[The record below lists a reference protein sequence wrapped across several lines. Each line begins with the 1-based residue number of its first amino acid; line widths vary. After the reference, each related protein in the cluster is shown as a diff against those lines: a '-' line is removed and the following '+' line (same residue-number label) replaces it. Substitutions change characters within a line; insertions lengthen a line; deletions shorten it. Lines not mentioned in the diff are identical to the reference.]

1 MRARS
6 SLSPNDA
13 RAPTSAVPPLDLPAL
28 DLGARVQHTLRV
40 VDRQEKTTTAGE
52 PYIILSLGN
61 ASGTIETAP
70 IWANLLAEGW
80 GDGVV
85 RGAAVQ
91 AIGQIDR
98 YQGKGPPKRQLK
110 LTAPPRVLPRDS
122 LDLAEFLP
130 RIAEDPAR
138 LWEKLDELRR
148 GITSAR
154 LRRVL
159 ALFFDDE
166 PFRLRFERAP
176 ASVGGHHSVV
186 GGLLLHVWE
195 VAYIAR
201 AMAKAMR
208 ADEGV
213 VLAGVFLHDIGKLE
227 AYDIGWEGFVRT
239 PAGHLLEHVVLGAM
253 MLDDRLTRAAA
264 SGTPLVSGEQRLEL
278 MHLVLSHHGQ
288 LDHGSPVRPLT
299 LEAEIVH
306 RADDASAK
314 SADLSDATAMD
325 EAFRE
330 GEQFGDRSK
339 LWRVDRRSI
348 WRRPHVW
355 D

>member
-1 MRARS
+1 M
-6 SLSPNDA
+6 
-13 RAPTSAVPPLDLPAL
+13 PAL
-28 DLGARVQHTLRV
+28 DLPSLDVGARVQHTLRV
-40 VDRQEKTTTAGE
+40 VERIERSTANGE
-52 PYIILSLGN
+52 PFVILTLGN
-61 ASGTIETAP
+61 ATGAIDSAP
-70 IWANLLAEGW
+70 IWANFLAEGW
-80 GDGVV
+80 ADGAA

-91 AIGQIDR
+91 AIGQVAL
-98 YQGKGPPKRQLK
+98 YEAKGAAKKKRQLK
-110 LTAPPRVLPRDS
+110 LTAPVRVLPREA

-138 LWEKLDELRR
+138 LWEKLDDLRR
-148 GITSAR
+148 GISSAR
-154 LRRVL
+154 LKRVL

-166 PFRLRFERAP
+166 PFRLDFERTP
-176 ASVGGHHSVV
+176 ASVGAHHSKV

-208 ADEGV
+208 ADEDV
-213 VLAGVFLHDIGKLE
+213 VLAGVLLHDIGKLE
-227 AYDIGWEGFVRT
+227 AYDVAWEGFVRT
-239 PAGHLLEHVVLGAM
+239 AAGNLIEHVVLGAM
-253 MLDDRLTRAAA
+253 MLDERLARAAA
-264 SGTPLVSGEQRLEL
+264 GGAGGAPLCSEEQRLEL
-278 MHLVLSHHGQ
+278 LHLILSHHGR
-288 LDHGSPVRPLT
+288 LEHGSPVRPLT

-314 SADLSDATAMD
+314 AADVADSTADD

-330 GEQFGDRSK
+330 GEQFGERSK

-348 WRRPHVW
+348 WRRPHGW